1 MNIPDRPQR
10 NLAIRENTRL
20 LGEEFPFNI
29 FRNRST
35 DSVILHVHWHDNIEI
50 IHMRQGEAVFNIGS
64 QGIPAAAGDI
74 LFVNRGVIHTGYSV
88 NDSTVVYD
96 AIVFD
101 PDLLKRRV
109 YDAHSE
115 MLIFPYLEGLRQ
127 LPCRVERE
135 SAYYDKIRDI
145 ITGMTE
151 EFEGRE
157 PGFEVCIK
165 AWLNLLF
172 AAVHRYG
179 RSRQDE
185 ETGRHERRTMELE
198 RFRKLFDHLEEHFA
212 HRIPV
217 GEAAAIVSMSPHHF
231 CRTFKKITGKTFVEF
246 LNLYR
251 INEAENM
258 LRYTSLP
265 VTEVSLRVG
274 FCNTNYFDRVFKQIK
289 GYPPSGCRK
298 KGAL

>member
-1 MNIPDRPQR
+1 VKLSDRSR
-10 NLAIRENTRL
+10 HDLATREDTRL

-29 FRNRST
+29 FTNRSA
-35 DSVILHVHWHDNIEI
+35 DSVILYVHWHENIEI
-50 IHMRQGEAVFNIGS
+50 IRMRQGEAVFNIGS
-64 QGIPAAAGDI
+64 SSLPAAAGDI
-74 LFVNRGVIHTGYSV
+74 LFVNSGMIHTGYSV
-88 NDSTVVYD
+88 NDSAVVYD
-96 AIVFD
+96 AIVFN
-101 PDLLKRRV
+101 PGLLKRRV
-109 YDAHSE
+109 YDPHSE
-115 MLIFPYLEGLRQ
+115 KLIFPYLEGLSL

-135 SAYYDKIRDI
+135 SVHYEKILAI
-145 ITGMTE
+145 ITAMTE
-151 EFEGRE
+151 EFERRE

-172 AAVHRYG
+172 AAVYRYG
-179 RSRQDE
+179 GAGLGDI
-185 ETGRHERRTMELE
+185 GRHERRTMELE

-212 HRIPV
+212 QRIPV
-217 GEAAAIVSMSPHHF
+217 AEAAAIVSMSPHHF
-231 CRTFKKITGKTFVEF
+231 CRTFKNITGKTFVEF

-251 INEAENM
+251 INEAESL

-298 KGAL
+298 KDASL